1 MITCCAAAA
10 MLELSVTARQALAVD
25 MEQLHDLT
33 GGAVPVVTL
42 EGHDTFS
49 NEYVYSVKVIN
60 RTGDPIVADTLV
72 VVLSSLQD
80 PSGKAV
86 LESIEVVN
94 PAGTIHGR
102 PYFMVT
108 AGGMA
113 GLPSYRQSLPVNVRL
128 RSPNYV
134 SFFPPSFRVH
144 GLRHTA
150 SEELM
155 DLIEELRR
163 KGVLS
168 EAEAYAAFQR
178 LLRQ

>member
-10 MLELSVTARQALAVD
+10 MLVLSVTARQALAVD

-80 PSGKAV
+80 PSGKDV

-102 PYFMVT
+102 PYFLPREP
-108 AGGMA
+108 AGQRPPSLA
-113 GLPSYRQSLPVNVRL
+113 QLCVVLPSL
-128 RSPNYV
+128 V
-134 SFFPPSFRVH
+134 SGPRPAAH
-144 GLRHTA
+144 GIGGAHGSDRGIKKEGCPL
-150 SEELM
+150 
-155 DLIEELRR
+155 
-163 KGVLS
+163 
-168 EAEAYAAFQR
+168 
-178 LLRQ
+178 